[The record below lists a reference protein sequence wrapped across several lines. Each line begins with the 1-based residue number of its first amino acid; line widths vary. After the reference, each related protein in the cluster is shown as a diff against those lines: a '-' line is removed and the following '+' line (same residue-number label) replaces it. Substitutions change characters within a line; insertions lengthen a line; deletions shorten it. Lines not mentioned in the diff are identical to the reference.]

1 MIITSR
7 ADRAIPRFRE
17 GERRAVGRSIGLTG
31 CQKRRRLIGREG
43 EGMITR
49 TDSGGL
55 VLGILL
61 MMLGCSTTP
70 TPATNP
76 DAVRQHADKAFQ
88 QLQAQ
93 EHPQHQGEPQSTP
106 QASNAV
112 GTPSMPAAS
121 AQKGVHIPS
130 AEIGPYDGEHIRAT
144 GYGDLAKG
152 LYLCQHSADLAARVE
167 LSKLV
172 RVQVTEK
179 SVDRIRERT
188 GKDAEQD
195 IEVVREG
202 LVNEVL
208 TGVRIVNRNVDK
220 EAGICSSTAVI
231 PKKNLSTTPVSSG
244 DANLSAPQ

>member
-1 MIITSR
+1 MSGR
-7 ADRAIPRFRE
+7 
-17 GERRAVGRSIGLTG
+17 RSIGLTG
-31 CQKRRRLIGREG
+31 DHKSRRLIGREG
-43 EGMITR
+43 EGMISK
-49 TDSGGL
+49 TDSVGL
-55 VLGILL
+55 VLGSLL
-61 MMLGCSTTP
+61 MLLGCSTTP
-70 TPATNP
+70 TPATSP

-88 QLQAQ
+88 QLQTQ
-93 EHPQHQGEPQSTP
+93 ELGQQQGDPQSTP
-106 QASNAV
+106 HASNAV
-112 GTPSMPAAS
+112 GTPSIPEPS

-130 AEIGPYDGEHIRAT
+130 AEIGSSDGEHIRAT

-220 EAGICSSTAVI
+220 EAGTCSSTAVI
-231 PKKNLSTTPVSSG
+231 PKKNLGTTPASSG
-244 DANLSAPQ
+244 DANLSAP

>member
-1 MIITSR
+1 M
-7 ADRAIPRFRE
+7 
-17 GERRAVGRSIGLTG
+17 
-31 CQKRRRLIGREG
+31 
-43 EGMITR
+43 R
-49 TDSGGL
+49 TKTNSVGL
-55 VLGILL
+55 VVGTLL
-61 MMLGCSTTP
+61 MMLGCSTAP

-88 QLQAQ
+88 QLRAQ
-93 EHPQHQGEPQSTP
+93 EHPEQQGDPQSTP
-106 QASNAV
+106 QALPPG
-112 GTPSMPAAS
+112 GTSSLPAPS

-130 AEIGPYDGEHIRAT
+130 AEIGPSDGEHIRAK
-144 GYGDLAKG
+144 GYGNLAKG

-179 SVDRIRERT
+179 SVDRIRERS

-231 PKKNLSTTPVSSG
+231 PKRNLSTTPLSSG
-244 DANLSAPQ
+244 EAILSGPQ

>member
-1 MIITSR
+1 MPCGNMPTRPFNSYGRKNSR
-7 ADRAIPRFRE
+7 SNKATPNPRLKLRM
-17 GERRAVGRSIGLTG
+17 L
-31 CQKRRRLIGREG
+31 K
-43 EGMITR
+43 
-49 TDSGGL
+49 
-55 VLGILL
+55 VLPLSPHRPL
-61 MMLGCSTTP
+61 KKECT
-70 TPATNP
+70 
-76 DAVRQHADKAFQ
+76 F
-88 QLQAQ
+88 
-93 EHPQHQGEPQSTP
+93 
-106 QASNAV
+106 
-112 GTPSMPAAS
+112 
-121 AQKGVHIPS
+121 
-130 AEIGPYDGEHIRAT
+130 DGEHIRAT

-220 EAGICSSTAVI
+220 DAGTCSSTAVI